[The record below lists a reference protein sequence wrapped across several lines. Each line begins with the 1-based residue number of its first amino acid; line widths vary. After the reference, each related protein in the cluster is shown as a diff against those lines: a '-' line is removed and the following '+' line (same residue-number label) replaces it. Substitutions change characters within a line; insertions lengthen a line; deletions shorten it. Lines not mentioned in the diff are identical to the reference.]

1 MFALTFI
8 HFVATEMRSTI
19 MTLLAIHE
27 LVTSWMYTQ
36 YFAVDNINL
45 DNIYPDGCT
54 PSVIDEQCRDCFEA
68 ALWSFDPSFTCRNR
82 HCVSHM
88 GYPLGDNSWTYAW
101 YILLLESLAVI
112 GYGLARLF
120 QEAWKC
126 GFARFG
132 WNSGEY
138 FVFTQNL
145 EREKCFRGL
154 LTIQFT
160 SCILG
165 FIWGV
170 CIDIMLGT
178 LAEGVFGNQ
187 LVIIFFFM
195 EMSKEMRALGDRNW
209 ELFKGLNKAAFVG
222 VDFVRGLHL
231 FLYSSN
237 DHFFGDLVRG
247 ANLANRAGGESDK
260 LERILGPD
268 AQELKHT
275 LLTADIQESVELGIR
290 SVDRRSLSTTR
301 SWATAERHA
310 V

>member
-54 PSVIDEQCRDCFEA
+54 PSVIDEQWRDCFEA
-68 ALWSFDPSFTCRNR
+68 ALWSFDSHFECTSG
-82 HCVSHM
+82 HCHDMSYE
-88 GYPLGDNSWTYAW
+88 GGNLWTYAW

-112 GYGLARLF
+112 GYGLVRLF

-126 GFARFG
+126 GFSRFG

-138 FVFTQNL
+138 FVFTQNF
-145 EREKCFRGL
+145 ERETCFRGL
-154 LTIQFT
+154 LTAQLI
-160 SCILG
+160 SCVLG
-165 FIWGV
+165 VAYGV
-170 CIDIMLGT
+170 YEGNRQGT
-178 LAEGVFGNQ
+178 LSPVFENQ
-187 LVIIFFFM
+187 LAIIFLFM

-275 LLTADIQESVELGIR
+275 LLTADIQESVELDIR